1 MKTKVLIVGGG
12 IAGLALALKLGN
24 VGLPCAVID
33 PHAPQPYDAKQHG
46 GRTAAIMGQSIDLL
60 KSLKIWD
67 QIACDTASLD
77 IMRIIDDGNPA
88 LDPVEVNFIASEIG
102 QENFGHNVPNCYLR
116 KSLFDKAVENKNIE
130 MLIPHK
136 LQSFDVQNNHILAI
150 LDDGQEIKAD
160 IIIGADG
167 RFSKIRDLAGIKHS
181 ETDYDQ
187 IAITCLISHTK
198 PHGNVSTEHH
208 RSGGPFTTV
217 PMPDDENGNH
227 YSSVVWVEKTDEAQ
241 KYLHLDKPLM
251 EQTLTDKTR
260 HALGDVK
267 LESAPESWPLKAL
280 LAQDLTAPR
289 IALIAEA
296 AHAMSPIGA
305 QGLNL
310 SLRDVDILGDII
322 LSAAQLGEDI
332 GSDAIL
338 QRYNAA
344 RTVDLKTRFYGVD
357 QYNKIVS
364 NNIGFVR
371 SLRRGGLNTLKTIP
385 AFKQLAMQIGLKP
398 AA

>member
-24 VGLPCAVID
+24 AGLSCGIID
-33 PHAPQPYDAKQHG
+33 PYAPQSYDVQQHG

-60 KSLKIWD
+60 KSFKIWD
-67 QIACDTASLD
+67 QIKQDTASLD

-88 LDPVEVNFIASEIG
+88 LEPIEVNFNATEVG
-102 QENFGHNVPNCYLR
+102 QDNFGYNVPNCYLR
-116 KSLFDKAVENKNIE
+116 KMLFDEAVKNKHID
-130 MLIPHK
+130 MLVPHT
-136 LQSFDVQNNHILAI
+136 LQSFVVQNNHIVAT
-150 LDDGQEIKAD
+150 LDNEQEIQAD

-167 RFSKIRDLAGIKHS
+167 RFSKIRDLVGISYS

-187 IAITCLISHTK
+187 IAITCLISHAK
-198 PHGNVSTEHH
+198 PHGNISTEHH

-217 PMPDDENGNH
+217 PMPDLKGKH
-227 YSSVVWVEKTDEAQ
+227 YSSVVWVEKTAEAQ
-241 KYLHLDKPLM
+241 KYLHLDKPLI
-251 EQTLTDKTR
+251 EQSLTDKTR
-260 HALGDVK
+260 HALGNIK
-267 LESAPESWPLKAL
+267 LESSLESWPLKAL
-280 LAQDLTAPR
+280 LAHNLTAPR
-289 IALIAEA
+289 TALIAEA

-322 LSAAQLGEDI
+322 LNAAQLGEDI
-332 GSDAIL
+332 GSDIIL
-338 QRYNAA
+338 ERYNSA
-344 RTVDLKTRFYGVD
+344 RTLDLKTRFYGVD

-364 NNIGFVR
+364 NNIGFIR

-385 AFKQLAMQIGLKP
+385 AFKQLAMKIGLKP